1 MKKEKEA
8 TAAVLMEP
16 EVVETRVFPL
26 PDIGDDD
33 ALLRLEA
40 CGMCGT
46 DYELYYGHIKPRPD
60 ADGRPGYPVILGHE
74 PVGTIE
80 EIGPEASRLWGVE
93 AGDRVVLG
101 ATGGLGLTGISTPPS
116 LWGGYAEFMYVSPSA
131 RVFPMSKHVSVR
143 AAATYNALACGFE
156 WAVTLPG
163 LQPGQSIVILGPGQR
178 GLASLLAA
186 REAGAAFVGL
196 TGLTSDGYKLD
207 LAREL
212 GADVVVDAEKEDP
225 VEAIRRAIG
234 EGVDVVVDTTP
245 YATQPFIDALEMI
258 RRGGTVVIAGLKGG
272 NRLEGFSPDLLRE
285 KLATV
290 KGAGSPA
297 DPAVRSAIELIESGK
312 YPMERLVTRAFSLEE
327 AAEALVTLAGKHP
340 ERKAI
345 NVIMMPHGSRVA

>member
-143 AAATYNALACGFE
+143 AQ
-156 WAVTLPG
+156 LPG
-163 LQPGQSIVILGPGQR
+163 QVELVAVAGQ
-178 GLASLLAA
+178 A
-186 REAGAAFVGL
+186 RETHEGGARFASRQE
-196 TGLTSDGYKLD
+196 TG
-207 LAREL
+207 
-212 GADVVVDAEKEDP
+212 
-225 VEAIRRAIG
+225 EAPLSRHQ
-234 EGVDVVVDTTP
+234 D
-245 YATQPFIDALEMI
+245 YDALP
-258 RRGGTVVIAGLKGG
+258 
-272 NRLEGFSPDLLRE
+272 RL
-285 KLATV
+285 
-290 KGAGSPA
+290 
-297 DPAVRSAIELIESGK
+297 
-312 YPMERLVTRAFSLEE
+312 
-327 AAEALVTLAGKHP
+327 
-340 ERKAI
+340 
-345 NVIMMPHGSRVA
+345 